1 ATNGART
8 PLVARM
14 DVADALSSA
23 RGLSTALRAGA
34 AGSDLPPLP
43 DVLRADSRKGKGTST
58 AQLANEQL
66 RRCRFEGDWAKAL
79 SIIHQL
85 RQEADL
91 FHYNAAIATC
101 SRLRQRGA
109 VLGLRQEMLERQM
122 LPDVYTYSA
131 LMRSADAST
140 AQELLQE
147 MHRRGLQ
154 RNVVISS
161 AAMKALVRDGDWSS
175 ALRLFEAEANAD
187 CQLCTCA
194 LGAYGMGSCWA
205 EAFQLLRDMPKRPGL
220 PQVKRERM
228 SESCSDLASSK
239 TDQFFSAGHCVP
251 SVHPPYTETTPIW
264 GLASGTGVSPCRPRQ
279 LPPDLYAFNAGMSAC
294 AQAGQWEEA
303 FWILENMDTR
313 PELFSFNV
321 VLHSLQQAK
330 RWSQALQLFRD
341 LPLRHALQPDTV
353 SFNTLL
359 QVLQP
364 KLQMELLKE
373 MYDSSVPRTARSYAV
388 LMTGCWERAFSLL
401 ENCKQEG
408 IEPTTELYGAAM
420 KACSLSRQWRQA
432 MLFLAEMKGAGLAV
446 NNEVCGAAIGS
457 CMVPFDRGERGEPW
471 REALSFFEILKA
483 EQKPNGVTYIALLSA
498 FAGCSR
504 WEEALQL
511 VEQQTD
517 IDERQAEHVK
527 ITNSAITACGRAIA
541 WPQALHVFQETSRP
555 TLVTYNALLYAFAEA
570 SEWSLALQVLHEL
583 NQKIVPNVVTLNSV
597 LHALCTGSHHVAAQ
611 RLLGRMPD
619 YGLTADL
626 YSYTTVMSACTSVSC
641 WEMTCDLLT
650 TMMSKQIDPDMHSVN
665 NVISA
670 LASGPK
676 WQEAFHMFSNID
688 QFRLAPDHVTHSTLI
703 AQRMRA
709 AVEEA
714 QRAQLVTGVVG
725 L

>member
-43 DVLRADSRKGKGTST
+43 DVLRTST

-205 EAFQLLRDMPKRPGL
+205 EAFQLLRDMPK
-220 PQVKRERM
+220 
-228 SESCSDLASSK
+228 
-239 TDQFFSAGHCVP
+239 
-251 SVHPPYTETTPIW
+251 
-264 GLASGTGVSPCRPRQ
+264 RQ